1 LKKLLLTTV
10 AVCFAVSPAFAIT
23 CVYDWEDCGTILG
36 MYPEPD
42 GVIVDNVT
50 APDPVYEGLR
60 SLKITDNHPT
70 GTPQA
75 FVAWVTGCLDGDVI
89 EASFW
94 RYDVTPGTA
103 PSCRIWAHYADDVD
117 VTSYYGSASGNSD
130 YGPGLGWDLASH
142 TWTFTAPDP
151 AATALIIECR
161 TYSNPGDIVWLDY
174 MTVTVN
180 PNHGQCIHVPLA
192 GPSATDNT
200 CWGKIKALYQ

>member
-1 LKKLLLTTV
+1 LKKLLLAAA
-10 AVCFAVSPAFAIT
+10 AVCLIASSASAIT
-23 CVYDWEDCGTILG
+23 CIYDWEDCGTILG

-42 GVIVDNVT
+42 GVIPTNVT
-50 APDPVYEGLR
+50 DPVYEGLR
-60 SLKITDNHPT
+60 ALKLEDNAAS

-75 FVAWVTGCLDGDVI
+75 YVAWVTGCLDGDVI

-103 PSCRIWAHYADDVD
+103 PSCRIWAHYADDLD
-117 VTSYYGSASGNSD
+117 ITSYYGSASGQSD
-130 YGPGLGWDLASH
+130 YGPGTGWDMASY

-161 TYSNPGDIVWLDY
+161 TYSNPGDIVYLDY
-174 MTVTVN
+174 LTVTVN
-180 PNHGQCIHVPLA
+180 PNHGQCIHVPVA
-192 GPSATDNT
+192 GASATETT